1 MIKRITNMQST
12 KTTKTQN
19 EVLNTSIDIDFAM
32 DQETAKTVEKKAAA
46 KTEKKGRIK
55 KDCSKKEREES
66 SSTKRRKAC

>member
-32 DQETAKTVEKKAAA
+32 D
-46 KTEKKGRIK
+46 
-55 KDCSKKEREES
+55 
-66 SSTKRRKAC
+66 